1 MQHYKRF
8 ISLLL
13 VIVLSMTLSV
23 SAFAAESETPTNS
36 ELEKH
41 TIEFVLDPESSS
53 DDNSIT
59 PYIWG
64 EEDYDVN
71 NVCYTVPFTIPNPN
85 FAYEVIGY
93 NEYMQPCNVSFTVS
107 LTTELNSLVS
117 SLPVIANGS
126 RHKQDWVSV
135 SPNSKYKFK
144 ITNNTNIKLHII
156 ITYYSW

>member
-64 EEDYDVN
+64 EKVFNTNDS
-71 NVCYTVPFTIPNPN
+71 YTTTFPERYLGFEYVATDINGNPCSTQ
-85 FAYEVIGY
+85 Y
-93 NEYMQPCNVSFTVS
+93 NIS
-107 LTTELNSLVS
+107 LTYYGSIIIKNTDY
-117 SLPVIANGS
+117 ANGEW
-126 RHKQDWVSV
+126 HKEDWIEVNVNRPYTFTFSTAGNV
-135 SPNSKYKFK
+135 PL
-144 ITNNTNIKLHII
+144 KLTL
-156 ITYYSW
+156 TYYTWA